1 VVAVRIHA
9 PPFSEPSYRPAQGR
23 KGFSSEVKA
32 ELEALQH
39 YYFEHLSRLPAL
51 LWNAVPINPPR
62 IPERV
67 FAPHAETA
75 EIDILPL

>member
-1 VVAVRIHA
+1 
-9 PPFSEPSYRPAQGR
+9 
-23 KGFSSEVKA
+23 VKA

-62 IPERV
+62 IPQRV

>member
-1 VVAVRIHA
+1 VDECPQPNGLAGV
-9 PPFSEPSYRPAQGR
+9 
-23 KGFSSEVKA
+23 
-32 ELEALQH
+32 
-39 YYFEHLSRLPAL
+39 SRS
-51 LWNAVPINPPR
+51 PR